1 MCMDRVQHL
10 AGSRHDHAQIVDQPS
25 DLVDG
30 EASMDGNAV
39 QTSTDGMKSAA
50 SPSSTVG
57 TSKNILDV
65 EKGATTSVE
74 SPEYRYV

>member
-1 MCMDRVQHL
+1 MGMDHVQHL

-25 DLVDG
+25 DLLDG
-30 EASMDGNAV
+30 EASIDDNAV
-39 QTSTDGMKSAA
+39 QISADGTKNSA